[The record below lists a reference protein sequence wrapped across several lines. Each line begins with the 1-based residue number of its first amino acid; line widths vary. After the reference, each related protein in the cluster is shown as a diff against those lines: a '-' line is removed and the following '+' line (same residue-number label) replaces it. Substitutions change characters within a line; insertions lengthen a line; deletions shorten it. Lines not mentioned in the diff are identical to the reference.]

1 MDDLPG
7 HVLRNG
13 LSDGNAEVDCPGRFG
28 VPPGSPFK
36 CPNGVFSLISLSDAN
51 MFEYRFV
58 VKYVEV

>member
-13 LSDGNAEVDCPGRFG
+13 LSDGNAEVDCPDVSEFRQDPLSS
-28 VPPGSPFK
+28 VPTECFP
-36 CPNGVFSLISLSDAN
+36 ISLSDAN